1 MVDEKFLNKKSLY
14 FRHQNPALFFMAFL
28 FKLTEKDS
36 ELQGILD
43 LQRLNLLSEISE
55 SEKLE
60 QGFVTVR
67 HSLEQLRLM
76 HDIEPHVIAVDGK
89 KVIGYI
95 LAMTKESRNLVPVLV
110 PMFEQFDR
118 LIFGEKHLSHF
129 DYMVIGQICVDKAFR
144 GLGIFDQMY
153 KFYSSTFYGRYD
165 FAITEIALTNS
176 RSLKAHQRVGFRTI
190 HEFEDMTH
198 KWAIVLLNWK

>member
-1 MVDEKFLNKKSLY
+1 MTI
-14 FRHQNPALFFMAFL
+14 Q
-28 FKLTEKDS
+28 FKLTETDS

-43 LQRLNLLSEISE
+43 LQKLNLLSEISE

-76 HDIEPHVIAVDGK
+76 HDIEPHVIAKEGE

-95 LAMTKESRNLVPVLV
+95 LAMTKESRELVPVLI

-118 LIFGEKHLSHF
+118 LTFGERLLSAY
-129 DYMVIGQICVDKAFR
+129 DYMVIGQICVDKEYR
-144 GLGIFDQMY
+144 GQGIFDKMY
-153 KFYSSTFYGRYD
+153 EIYRSTFSSRYD
-165 FAITEIALTNS
+165 FAITEIALSNF
-176 RSLKAHQRVGFRTI
+176 RSLRAHQRVGFKVI
-190 HEFEDMTH
+190 HEFDDSTQN
-198 KWAIVLLNWK
+198 WAIVLFEWK

>member
-1 MVDEKFLNKKSLY
+1 MTI
-14 FRHQNPALFFMAFL
+14 Q
-28 FKLTEKDS
+28 FKLTETDS

-43 LQRLNLLSEISE
+43 LQGLNLLSEISE
-55 SEKLE
+55 SEKLG

-76 HDIEPHVIAVDGK
+76 QEIEPHVIAVDGK

-95 LAMTKESRNLVPVLV
+95 LAMTKESRDLVPVLV

-118 LIFGEKHLSHF
+118 LILGEKYLSHF
-129 DYMVIGQICVDKAFR
+129 DYMVIGQICVDKAYR
-144 GLGIFDQMY
+144 GQGIFDKMY
-153 KFYSSTFYGRYD
+153 ELYRRTFSVQYN
-165 FAITEIALTNS
+165 FAITEIALSNK

-190 HEFEDMTH
+190 HEFEDISN
-198 KWAIVLLNWK
+198 KWAIVLLDWK